1 MMNRSEYDIS
11 PLQRIYNIEKTLF
24 PELEKI
30 KGDIDNFEKVLAE
43 IYSEIDNRD
52 GWADIM
58 KGWLLW
64 TKNIQFPM
72 THLFIQ
78 T

>member
-1 MMNRSEYDIS
+1 MNRSEYDIS

-52 GWADIM
+52 G
-58 KGWLLW
+58 
-64 TKNIQFPM
+64 
-72 THLFIQ
+72 
-78 T
+78 